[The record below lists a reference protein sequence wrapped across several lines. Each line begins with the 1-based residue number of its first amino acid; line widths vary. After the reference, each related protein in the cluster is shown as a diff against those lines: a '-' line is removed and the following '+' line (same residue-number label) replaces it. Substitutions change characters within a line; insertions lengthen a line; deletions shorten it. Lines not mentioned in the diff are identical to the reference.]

1 MDRKIYY
8 VLKKSIFCF
17 GIVFMFLLSGC
28 ISFGKETTDTIYLI
42 PEEYEGDLIVVYN
55 VPGAK
60 LLPKE
65 EEFSIVTFAADGTA
79 LTSTK
84 I

>member
-28 ISFGKETTDTIYLI
+28 ISFGKETTGYYIL
-42 PEEYEGDLIVVYN
+42 N
-55 VPGAK
+55 
-60 LLPKE
+60 
-65 EEFSIVTFAADGTA
+65 S
-79 LTSTK
+79 
-84 I
+84 

>member
-1 MDRKIYY
+1 M
-8 VLKKSIFCF
+8 VKK
-17 GIVFMFLLSGC
+17 LQ
-28 ISFGKETTDTIYLI
+28 DTIYLI

-84 I
+84 NMKIWHGKRFILHSK

>member
-1 MDRKIYY
+1 
-8 VLKKSIFCF
+8 
-17 GIVFMFLLSGC
+17 MFLLSGC